1 MLAITGHRYCNNIFA
16 RDSVILY
23 SVFFG
28 QISFGQIWD
37 TNTCENKKI
46 PSTLQSVQSQV
57 FLTSTTM
64 ISLPTTQTA
73 IVATT
78 DDSLAVS
85 VDVSVPTLH
94 PDMIIVKNAAIS
106 INPVDIK
113 LDGPYSTPGAIA
125 GCDFAG
131 TIVAL
136 GSAVTHDVRV
146 GDRVCGA
153 VMGMNPLEP
162 SVGAFATYVGAQ
174 GDLVLTIP
182 RGMSFATAAAL
193 PTVFA
198 TAGLALFRSLGLE
211 ATPSKPAE
219 KPFPVLVYGG
229 STATGTTAIQLL
241 KLSGLIPVV
250 TCSPRNFELARSY
263 GAVAAFD
270 YRSPTCAADIR
281 AFTKNSLRY
290 ALDCITGQESIRL
303 CYAAIGRA
311 GGKYTALDPYPE
323 AVAKTRQVVVADWVL
338 GPTMLG
344 KDIAW
349 PPPHEIK
356 GSKELRDFGE
366 SWLAVVQRLLD
377 EGKIRVHPLKIMEGD
392 FQDVLQGIE
401 TVRTGKMSGQKL
413 VYSLV

>member
-1 MLAITGHRYCNNIFA
+1 MT
-16 RDSVILY
+16 
-23 SVFFG
+23 
-28 QISFGQIWD
+28 
-37 TNTCENKKI
+37 
-46 PSTLQSVQSQV
+46 
-57 FLTSTTM
+57 
-64 ISLPTTQTA
+64 SLPATQTA
-73 IVATT
+73 ITATL
-78 DDSLAVS
+78 DGSLAVS
-85 VDVSVPTLH
+85 VDAPVPTLR
-94 PDMIIVKNAAIS
+94 PDMIIVKNAAVS
-106 INPVDIK
+106 INPVDTK

-131 TIVAL
+131 TIVAV

-182 RGMSFATAAAL
+182 HRMSFATAAAL

-241 KLSGLIPVV
+241 KLSGLHPVV
-250 TCSPRNFELARSY
+250 TCSPRNFELVKSY

-281 AFTKNSLRY
+281 ALTKNSLRH
-290 ALDCITGQESIRL
+290 ALDCITGPESIQC

-311 GGKYTALDPYPE
+311 GGKYTALDPYPD
-323 AVAKTRQVVVADWVL
+323 AVAKTRRAVVADWIL

-349 PPPHEIK
+349 PAPHAIK
-356 GSKELRDFGE
+356 GSPELRDFGE
-366 SWLAVVQRLLD
+366 AWLQVVQGLLD
-377 EGKIRVHPLKIMEGD
+377 EGQVRGHPLQVLEGG
-392 FQDVLQGIE
+392 FQDVLRGME
-401 TVRTGKMSGQKL
+401 TVKAGKLSGQKL
-413 VYSLV
+413 AYNLV